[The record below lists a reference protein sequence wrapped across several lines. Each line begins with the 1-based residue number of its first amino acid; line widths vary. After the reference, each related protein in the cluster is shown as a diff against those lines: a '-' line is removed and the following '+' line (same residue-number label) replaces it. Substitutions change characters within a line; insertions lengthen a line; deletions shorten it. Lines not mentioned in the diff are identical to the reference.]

1 MTKIYSIVTYNI
13 AAYCCFQLEGRLK
26 RKEPEE
32 QKIKEE
38 VDEKVQVKFQ
48 EFLIYC
54 YHTHGVKMDILTD
67 IDVKF
72 QYTCTN
78 VQFAIFVSI
87 LEQRTC
93 ELAG

>member
-1 MTKIYSIVTYNI
+1 MTERYSIVTYNI

-38 VDEKVQVKFQ
+38 VDEKVQVNFQ

-54 YHTHGVKMDILTD
+54 YYTHGVTYKKIKGERVLY
-67 IDVKF
+67 F
-72 QYTCTN
+72 TN
-78 VQFAIFVSI
+78 VLLQGY
-87 LEQRTC
+87 C
-93 ELAG
+93 